1 MKTRNMKTLF
11 RIMTLFLT
19 IFCFAGCDDDEEVL
33 ATLDVTAAN
42 LDGTWKSG
50 MERRPLARRQ
60 LLLHYIQPQ
69 G

>member
-1 MKTRNMKTLF
+1 MKTLF

-19 IFCFAGCDDDEEVL
+19 LFCFAGCDDDEEVL

-42 LDGTWKSG
+42 LDWDLEVSG
-50 MERRPLARRQ
+50 MELRPLARRQ

>member
-1 MKTRNMKTLF
+1 MKTLF

-19 IFCFAGCDDDEEVL
+19 LFCFAGCDDDEEVL

-42 LDGTWKSG
+42 LDRTWKLVEWNG
-50 MERRPLARRQ
+50 ALARRQ

>member
-42 LDGTWKSG
+42 LDGTWK
-50 MERRPLARRQ
+50 
-60 LLLHYIQPQ
+60 
-69 G
+69 

>member
-1 MKTRNMKTLF
+1 MKTLF
-11 RIMTLFLT
+11 RIMMLFLT
-19 IFCFAGCDDDEEVL
+19 LFCFAGCDDDEEVL

-42 LDGTWKSG
+42 LEVSG

>member
-1 MKTRNMKTLF
+1 MKTLF

-19 IFCFAGCDDDEEVL
+19 LFCFAGCDDDEEVL

-42 LDGTWKSG
+42 LDGTWKLVEWNG
-50 MERRPLARRQ
+50 APLARRQ

>member
-1 MKTRNMKTLF
+1 MKTLF

-19 IFCFAGCDDDEEVL
+19 LFCFAGCDDDEEVL
-33 ATLDVTAAN
+33 ATLD
-42 LDGTWKSG
+42 
-50 MERRPLARRQ
+50 RRPLARRQ